1 MTMNVLTASVSGE
14 DISDPASD
22 RKIAKVMGLKPNNLI
37 VSHVGLNIYNFRKN
51 REHKLHDL

>member
-22 RKIAKVMGLKPNNLI
+22 RKIAKVMGLKPRRLFGGKTNKNT
-37 VSHVGLNIYNFRKN
+37 NIENRKVM
-51 REHKLHDL
+51 L